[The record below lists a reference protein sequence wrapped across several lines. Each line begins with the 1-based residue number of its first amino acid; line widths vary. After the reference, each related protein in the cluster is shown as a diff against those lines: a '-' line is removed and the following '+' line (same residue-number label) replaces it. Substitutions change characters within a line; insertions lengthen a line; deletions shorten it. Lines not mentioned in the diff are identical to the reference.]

1 MPKTIYRPEHAALLS
16 LLKKY
21 RKAADL
27 TQVECSKALGRPQ
40 SFMSDV
46 ESGTR
51 RLDIVQLRD
60 LCTVLGVGLQD
71 LIAEFEK
78 SLSADKSTAST
89 WSESSKG

>member
-1 MPKTIYRPEHAALLS
+1 MSKTIYRPEHTVLLS
-16 LLKKY
+16 LLKKH
-21 RKAADL
+21 RKAAGL
-27 TQVECSKALGRPQ
+27 TQVQCSKALKRPQ

-60 LCTVLGVGLQD
+60 LCKVLGIDLQD

-78 SLSADKSTAST
+78 SLS
-89 WSESSKG
+89 EE

>member
-1 MPKTIYRPEHAALLS
+1 MPKTIYRPEHTVLLS

-27 TQVECSKALGRPQ
+27 TQVQCSKALERPQ

-60 LCTVLGVGLQD
+60 LCKVLGIGLQD

-78 SLSADKSTAST
+78 SLS
-89 WSESSKG
+89 EE

>member
-1 MPKTIYRPEHAALLS
+1 MPKTIYKPEHAVLLS
-16 LLKKY
+16 LLKKH

-27 TQVECSKALGRPQ
+27 TQVQCSKALGRPQ

-60 LCTVLGVGLQD
+60 LCEVLGIGLTD
-71 LIAEFEK
+71 LVVEFEM
-78 SLSADKSTAST
+78 SLREERNDSPSPA
-89 WSESSKG
+89 

>member
-27 TQVECSKALGRPQ
+27 TQVQCSKALGRPQ

-60 LCTVLGVGLQD
+60 LCKVLGIGLQD
-71 LIAEFEK
+71 LIAELER
-78 SLSADKSTAST
+78 SL
-89 WSESSKG
+89 EEL

>member
-1 MPKTIYRPEHAALLS
+1 MPKTIYRPENAVLLS

-21 RKAADL
+21 RKEAGL
-27 TQVECSKALGRPQ
+27 TQVECSKALDRPQ

-46 ESGTR
+46 ECGTR

-60 LCTVLGVGLQD
+60 LCKILGIGLQD

-78 SLSADKSTAST
+78 SLSVDEIATAQ
-89 WSESSKG
+89 

>member
-1 MPKTIYRPEHAALLS
+1 MPKTIYRPEHTVLLS
-16 LLKKY
+16 LLKKH
-21 RKAADL
+21 RKAAGL
-27 TQVECSKALGRPQ
+27 TQVQCSKALGRPQ

-60 LCTVLGVGLQD
+60 LCKVLGIGLQD

-78 SLSADKSTAST
+78 SLAVD
-89 WSESSKG
+89 